1 MRQVKRLDEG
11 VRLRVETEDDLW
23 VLAQVFRPG
32 CSVGMLSH
40 RRDSST
46 GTQNDGRAKSAERK
60 PMWIVLEVEKTEFA
74 VFTDNLR
81 AHGIIKEAKIDIGS
95 HHTHIISSRDEI
107 ELTMPG
113 GLPKSDKALLRE
125 AQSAGSKAKTGLIV
139 VENDEIVLYQVSTHG
154 IREVSQFSMRGG
166 GKQAD
171 DSTSVR
177 RGFFERVAKESQMI
191 FPDRV
196 PLVICGP
203 GMAREQFE
211 SHLRSQGAQNQ
222 ILNSATS
229 IGGRSGA
236 NEVLAKGLADSV
248 LGEHALVQQIK
259 SIEEGLARISTD
271 GAVAYG
277 QVQIA
282 EAADAGAVETLVIDA
297 ALLRSPDSS
306 IRKDWEKIVGTVEAS
321 RGAVIQS
328 SQEHDS
334 AQQLLGL
341 GGVIALLRWK
351 MD

>member
-1 MRQVKRLDEG
+1 M
-11 VRLRVETEDDLW
+11 
-23 VLAQVFRPG
+23 
-32 CSVGMLSH
+32 
-40 RRDSST
+40 
-46 GTQNDGRAKSAERK
+46 
-60 PMWIVLEVEKTEFA
+60 
-74 VFTDNLR
+74 
-81 AHGIIKEAKIDIGS
+81 
-95 HHTHIISSRDEI
+95 
-107 ELTMPG
+107 
-113 GLPKSDKALLRE
+113 
-125 AQSAGSKAKTGLIV
+125 
-139 VENDEIVLYQVSTHG
+139 
-154 IREVSQFSMRGG
+154 
-166 GKQAD
+166 
-171 DSTSVR
+171 
-177 RGFFERVAKESQMI
+177 
-191 FPDRV
+191 
-196 PLVICGP
+196 
-203 GMAREQFE
+203 
-211 SHLRSQGAQNQ
+211 
-222 ILNSATS
+222 
-229 IGGRSGA
+229 
-236 NEVLAKGLADSV
+236 AKGLADSV